1 MLSTKTIDGVLVI
14 GAVGYSD
21 VWEAIQ
27 YAKSLNLC
35 AWIKKIVF
43 YMKKGKLNTI
53 LTLTDGRESHQRKQG
68 GDQWHGIVFA
78 YIRAQSKRQL
88 EGFTPKGNTLEFTVS
103 DERPKYRISGGVT
116 CPTSPTVTKDYAELR
131 DERLLK
137 VLQEEARR
145 GLKEWEQRNRP
156 DKPLVSG
163 QTVFQAEKGYYICSS
178 AEVFRRLTDYCK
190 GRPDTED
197 FVLEM
202 LGVKG
207 EVDTLDWLGI
217 KV

>member
-1 MLSTKTIDGVLVI
+1 MGKTIDGVLVI

-68 GDQWHGIVFA
+68 GDQWHGIIFA
-78 YIRAQSKRQL
+78 YIRAQSKKKEFPL
-88 EGFTPKGNTLEFTVS
+88 GGTLEFTVS
-103 DERPKYRISGGVT
+103 DERTKYRISSGVT
-116 CPTSPTVTKDYAELR
+116 CPMVTKDYAELR
-131 DERLLK
+131 AERPLK
-137 VLQEEARR
+137 VRQEEAYGRA
-145 GLKEWEQRNRP
+145 KEWVQKNRP

-163 QTVFQAEKGYYICSS
+163 QTVFQTAKGYYICASVES
-178 AEVFRRLTDYCK
+178 YEKLKDYCK
-190 GRPDTED
+190 GRPNTED
-197 FVLEM
+197 FVLNL
-202 LGVKG
+202 LGLWG
-207 EVDTLDWLGI
+207 EVDTLDWLGR